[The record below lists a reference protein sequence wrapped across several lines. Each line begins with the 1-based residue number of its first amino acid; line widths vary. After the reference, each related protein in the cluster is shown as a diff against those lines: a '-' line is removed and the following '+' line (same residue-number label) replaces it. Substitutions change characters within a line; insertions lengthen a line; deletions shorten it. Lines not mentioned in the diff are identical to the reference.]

1 VVYVVDD
8 NPWQRKA
15 LGRLLRSG
23 RAPRAKWELNPLP
36 IWFGVLMDCSS
47 NTPQDAPSILD

>member
-1 VVYVVDD
+1 MVYVVDD